1 MATKKK
7 SGSKN
12 LTRILISIIFLA
24 LGTSSVI
31 STFQDL
37 VTSSLQDLLTLN
49 LNLSIATVLGVLM
62 FVTGII
68 SFCGKMVACRVLG
81 VIICILSVVLFVLS
95 LPSCTLSTL
104 QGPALYL
111 TQALL
116 AWLFFDLS

>member
-7 SGSKN
+7 KSSNN
-12 LTRILISIIFLA
+12 LTRVLISIIFIA

-31 STFQDL
+31 TALQGL
-37 VTSSLQDLLTLN
+37 VSLN
-49 LNLSIATVLGVLM
+49 LNIGIAAALGILM

-81 VIICILSVVLFVLS
+81 VIICILSTAMFVLS
-95 LPSCTLSTL
+95 LPSATLGSL
-104 QGPALYL
+104 QTPALYL

>member
-7 SGSKN
+7 SSTNN

-31 STFQDL
+31 SAFQDL
-37 VTSSLQDLLTLN
+37 VTSSLQDLLSLN
-49 LNLSIATVLGVLM
+49 LGISIATILGVLM
-62 FVTGII
+62 FITGII

-81 VIICILSVVLFVLS
+81 VIICIFSVILFVLS

-104 QGPALYL
+104 QAPALYL

>member
-7 SGSKN
+7 KSSNN
-12 LTRILISIIFLA
+12 LTRILISIIFIA

-31 STFQDL
+31 AALEGL
-37 VTSSLQDLLTLN
+37 VTLN
-49 LNLSIATVLGVLM
+49 LNIGIAAALGILM

-81 VIICILSVVLFVLS
+81 VVICLLSTVMFVLS
-95 LPSCTLSTL
+95 LPSASLSTL

>member
-7 SGSKN
+7 KSSNN
-12 LTRILISIIFLA
+12 LTRVLISIIFIA

-31 STFQDL
+31 SAVQGL
-37 VTSSLQDLLTLN
+37 VTLN
-49 LNLSIATVLGVLM
+49 LNIGIATALGILM

-68 SFCGKMVACRVLG
+68 SFCKKMVACRVLG
-81 VIICILSVVLFVLS
+81 VIICILSVIMFVLS
-95 LPSCTLSTL
+95 LPSATLGSL
-104 QGPALYL
+104 QAPALYL

>member
-1 MATKKK
+1 MASSKKTNT
-7 SGSKN
+7 KN

-31 STFQDL
+31 SAFQDL

-49 LNLSIATVLGVLM
+49 LGISIATISGILM
-62 FVTGII
+62 FVTGIC
-68 SFCGKMVACRVLG
+68 SFCKKVVACRVLG
-81 VIICILSVVLFVLS
+81 VIICILSIIQLVLS

-104 QGPALYL
+104 QAPALYL

>member
-7 SGSKN
+7 KSSNK
-12 LTRILISIIFLA
+12 LTRVLISIIFIA

-31 STFQDL
+31 AALEGL
-37 VTSSLQDLLTLN
+37 VTLN
-49 LNLSIATVLGVLM
+49 LNIGIAAALGILM
-62 FVTGII
+62 FVTGIV

-81 VIICILSVVLFVLS
+81 VAVCLLSTVMFVLS
-95 LPSCTLSTL
+95 LPSASLSTL
-104 QGPALYL
+104 QAPALYL